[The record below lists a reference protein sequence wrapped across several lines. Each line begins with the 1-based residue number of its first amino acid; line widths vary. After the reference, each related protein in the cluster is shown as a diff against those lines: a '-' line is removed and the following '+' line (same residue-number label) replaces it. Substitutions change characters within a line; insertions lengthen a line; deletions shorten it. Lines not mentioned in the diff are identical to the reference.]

1 MVAVETLALAIRQ
14 NPEIIGIKIGGEETK
29 LFQYAD
35 DTTAVLSDID
45 SAQALCNLL
54 EVFNNL
60 SGLVINSSKT
70 KGMWIGSS
78 TDKISKPFGIKWRD
92 EPTKAVGDY
101 YSDIKLLR
109 EKIFFERLDS
119 VKKLINI
126 WSSRCLS
133 IYGKVTIIKS

>member
-1 MVAVETLALAIRQ
+1 
-14 NPEIIGIKIGGEETK
+14 
-29 LFQYAD
+29 
-35 DTTAVLSDID
+35 
-45 SAQALCNLL
+45 
-54 EVFNNL
+54 
-60 SGLVINSSKT
+60 
-70 KGMWIGSS
+70 MWIGSS

-126 WSSRCLS
+126 
-133 IYGKVTIIKS
+133 

>member
-1 MVAVETLALAIRQ
+1 MIQLLSKYLFVVAVETLALAVRQ
-14 NPEIIGIKIGGEETK
+14 NTEIIGIKIGCEETK
-29 LFQYAD
+29 LLQYAD

-92 EPTKAVGDY
+92 EPTKAVGVFYSY
-101 YSDIKLLR
+101 YIKLLR
-109 EKIFFERLDS
+109 EKIFLRDWTVSKNL
-119 VKKLINI
+119 
-126 WSSRCLS
+126 
-133 IYGKVTIIKS
+133 